1 MVTTVMRETDI
12 MVKQKIPRATQLTK
26 IERKSLVSYIYVGE
40 PKNVVLYGSE
50 PKIQINDVFITEEDI
65 IGFVN
70 TEKDKLDEVERD
82 QITMSM
88 KVDVD
93 VKMGIVSDVQQEL
106 RKANALKILYSTIKK
121 VTK

>member
-1 MVTTVMRETDI
+1 

-40 PKNVVLYGSE
+40 PKNVSLYGSE

-93 VKMGIVSDVQQEL
+93 VKMGIISDVQQEL
-106 RKANALKILYSTIKK
+106 RKANALKILYSTIKRVAEK
-121 VTK
+121 